1 MTFIPENS
9 ESKGRFLSRPIIA
22 TIIVG
27 MLLRLV
33 MGLLFSFPD
42 DTQSWAL
49 TISNFEAS
57 GSLYELAG
65 YYYMPIWGYI
75 LGTIDVLGES
85 FGVDQFGTRL
95 IELLPLENG
104 ESVAYTL
111 IPSVKF
117 SLMFKI
123 GLFICDL
130 AVSYLVWYIVM
141 DRTGDSRKSTIAF
154 ILSFLCPLVITACT
168 SQGMFDTIGA
178 LLTLLCVV
186 LMMKEH
192 YFLAGSMFA
201 FATVIK
207 VFPGFLIFLLA
218 AYVLSKHRADK
229 TGVRNLMKAVIGATI
244 SFAIIIMPQVMEG
257 TLEDCFSFLL
267 SRTDTMGGSFG
278 KVISV
283 ATIVLYIAIV
293 AVSILIGRWMYKSDT
308 DDRNGL
314 LLSLLMV
321 NITIIFLFP
330 ANAQYLVLLVPF
342 LIIQFVTVSARYKVP
357 MTILMISTAI
367 FAMSSGPLN
376 LVSFAEFTGLLDV
389 NSVVS
394 GVQWYIEPLI
404 GPVSLETIVTCAGV
418 IEYISLVLILKKFY
432 DVRKDN
438 GGHTPTINM

>member
-1 MTFIPENS
+1 
-9 ESKGRFLSRPIIA
+9 
-22 TIIVG
+22 
-27 MLLRLV
+27 
-33 MGLLFSFPD
+33 
-42 DTQSWAL
+42 
-49 TISNFEAS
+49 
-57 GSLYELAG
+57 
-65 YYYMPIWGYI
+65 
-75 LGTIDVLGES
+75 
-85 FGVDQFGTRL
+85 
-95 IELLPLENG
+95 
-104 ESVAYTL
+104 
-111 IPSVKF
+111 
-117 SLMFKI
+117 
-123 GLFICDL
+123 
-130 AVSYLVWYIVM
+130 
-141 DRTGDSRKSTIAF
+141 
-154 ILSFLCPLVITACT
+154 
-168 SQGMFDTIGA
+168 
-178 LLTLLCVV
+178 
-186 LMMKEH
+186 
-192 YFLAGSMFA
+192 
-201 FATVIK
+201 
-207 VFPGFLIFLLA
+207 
-218 AYVLSKHRADK
+218 
-229 TGVRNLMKAVIGATI
+229 MKAVIGATI

-257 TLEDCFSFLL
+257 TLENCFSFLL